1 MEEQISEYLKGKG
14 EDIDKD
20 LRDGKPLD
28 SILNDFFLSNKCIDI
43 DYSKKEMKL
52 NFDIFNHQPDQ
63 SLTPKPKLNSRRTSM
78 PAVSFSKQQ
87 QSVKLPTRCS
97 LSLVSLNKS
106 KICWDPCTF
115 WCQILVA
122 FEDTTAVELT

>member
-14 EDIDKD
+14 VDIEQD

-28 SILNDFFLSNKCIDI
+28 SILNDFFLSEKCIDI

-63 SLTPKPKLNSRRTSM
+63 SPTPKPKPKPKQNSMTSM
-78 PAVSFSKQQ
+78 PVSFSNQQ
-87 QSVKLPTRCS
+87 QSVNLPTQRS
-97 LSLVSLNKS
+97 VSLVSLNKS
-106 KICWDPCTF
+106 KICWDPGTF
-115 WCQILVA
+115 WC
-122 FEDTTAVELT
+122 